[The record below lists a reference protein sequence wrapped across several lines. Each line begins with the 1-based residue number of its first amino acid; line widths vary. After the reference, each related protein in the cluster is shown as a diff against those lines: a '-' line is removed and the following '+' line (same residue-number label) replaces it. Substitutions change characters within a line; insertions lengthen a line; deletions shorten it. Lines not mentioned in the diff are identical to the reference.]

1 MKVSSNV
8 CSRCARLASD
18 NNILLVAYIVVKC
31 LSIAT
36 TFLLLSMFHFQA
48 FHHHQGTII
57 NQDWLSHLV
66 LSFIVVAFLQK
77 PTFRD
82 RHFSLSSSYSII
94 LLFST
99 EAGCSRAVL

>member
-8 CSRCARLASD
+8 CSCCARLASD

-36 TFLLLSMFHFQA
+36 TFLLLSMFHFRA

-66 LSFIVVAFLQK
+66 LSFLVVVAFFAKTHIPRQ
-77 PTFRD
+77 TF
-82 RHFSLSSSYSII
+82 FA
-94 LLFST
+94 
-99 EAGCSRAVL
+99 EQ